1 MDTLAFLI
9 DFILHLDTHLS
20 QIISQYGVWTYGLLF
35 SIIFIETGVVL
46 MPFLPGD
53 SLLFA
58 AGAFA
63 ATDAL
68 NVFILWFLLTVAA
81 ILGDTLNYWL
91 GHHFGQLAFSGRI
104 RFLNRSHLQRT
115 QTFFAKHGGKAVVLA
130 RFVPIIRTFAP
141 FVAGAGMMDYGR
153 FLTFNIL
160 GGLTWVTLFLLG
172 GYYFGNLP
180 FVRDNFSLVILAVI
194 LISLIPIA
202 VEFIQH
208 RRQAAL
214 AAARQ
219 KNHESSRI

>member
-1 MDTLAFLI
+1 MDALTFLI

-20 QIISQYGVWTYGLLF
+20 QIISQYGTWTYGLLF
-35 SIIFIETGVVL
+35 GIIFIETGVVL

-63 ATDAL
+63 ATGAF
-68 NVFILWFLLTVAA
+68 NIILLWLLLTIAA

-91 GHHFGQLAFSGRI
+91 GHQFGQVAFRGHI
-104 RFLNRSHLQRT
+104 RFLKQSHLHRT
-115 QTFFAKHGGKAVVLA
+115 QAFFAKHGGKAVVLA

-141 FVAGAGMMDYGR
+141 FVAGAGAMDYGR

-160 GGLTWVTLFLLG
+160 GGLTWVSLFLLV

-214 AAARQ
+214 AAATQ
-219 KNHESSRI
+219 KKP